1 VTFEEFTKKLATIQ
15 SDEHLTIDTTM
26 ELKRKIVGDKK
37 LWDCSSTELDN
48 ILDEYRREYMKSK
61 NEKVVI
67 YESKYRYNKTKNKYS
82 ARKDWD

>member
-1 VTFEEFTKKLATIQ
+1 MTFEGFTKKLATIQ

>member
-1 VTFEEFTKKLATIQ
+1 MTFEEFTKKLATIQ

-61 NEKVVI
+61 NEKVMI

>member
-1 VTFEEFTKKLATIQ
+1 MTFEEFTKKLATIQ

>member
-1 VTFEEFTKKLATIQ
+1 MTFEEFTKKLATIQ

-48 ILDEYRREYMKSK
+48 ILDEYRKEYMESKIEKTVTYKSK
-61 NEKVVI
+61 YKHKK
-67 YESKYRYNKTKNKYS
+67 SKNKYS

>member
-1 VTFEEFTKKLATIQ
+1 MTFEEFTKKLATIQ

-48 ILDEYRREYMKSK
+48 ILDEYRKEYMKSK

>member
-1 VTFEEFTKKLATIQ
+1 LTFEEFTKKLATIQ

>member
-1 VTFEEFTKKLATIQ
+1 MTFEEFTKKLSTIQ

-48 ILDEYRREYMKSK
+48 ILDEYRIEYIKSK
-61 NEKVVI
+61 NEKVVT
-67 YESKYRYNKTKNKYS
+67 YESKYRYKKTKNKVS
-82 ARKDWD
+82 P